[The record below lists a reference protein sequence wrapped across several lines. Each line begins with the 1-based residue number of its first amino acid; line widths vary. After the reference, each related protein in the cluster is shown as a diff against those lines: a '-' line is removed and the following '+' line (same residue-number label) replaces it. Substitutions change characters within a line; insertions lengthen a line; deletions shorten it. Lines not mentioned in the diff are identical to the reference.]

1 MGKHNEIKR
10 DKRLVIPVTEEERE
24 RIKNVAAR
32 TVYKSAANMCRE
44 IILQLLP
51 EMETSGVEENMDFV
65 FKKEDSF

>member
-24 RIKNVAAR
+24 RIKSVAAR

-44 IILQLLP
+44 IILQVLP
-51 EMETSGVEENMDFV
+51 QMENSDVEENMDFV
-65 FKKEDSF
+65 FKKEDSL